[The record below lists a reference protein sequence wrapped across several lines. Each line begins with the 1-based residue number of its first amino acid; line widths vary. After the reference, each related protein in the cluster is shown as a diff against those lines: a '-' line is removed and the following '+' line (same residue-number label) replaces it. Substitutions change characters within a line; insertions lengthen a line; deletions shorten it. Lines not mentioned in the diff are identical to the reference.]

1 VTIATSMEQA
11 MEHAAHAG
19 RAETLS
25 REQFELFYAQ
35 TARALRSYICR
46 VAGNATLADDI
57 LQESYVRL
65 LSAPPMLEAQRK
77 SYLYRTATNQVIDHH
92 RAQTRHRRWWQ
103 LTPRREEALDSRVD
117 LPPDME
123 RLFALATGQERA
135 LLWLAYVEGE
145 DHREIAG
152 ILGLK
157 ESSVKVLLFRA
168 RRKMEEILKRHGF
181 EGSHE

>member
-1 VTIATSMEQA
+1 MEQVA
-11 MEHAAHAG
+11 MEHDAHAG
-19 RAETLS
+19 RAETLN
-25 REQFELFYAQ
+25 REQFEHFYAQ

-46 VAGNATLADDI
+46 VAGNATIADDI
-57 LQESYVRL
+57 VQESYVRL

-77 SYLYRTATNQVIDHH
+77 SYLYRTATNQITDYY
-92 RAQTRHRRWWQ
+92 RAQTRHQRWWQ
-103 LTPRREEALDSRVD
+103 LAPRREEALDARVD

-123 RLFALATGQERA
+123 RLFALASEQERA
-135 LLWLAYVEGE
+135 LLWLAYVEGA

-157 ESSVKVLLFRA
+157 EKSVKVLLFRA
-168 RRKMEEILKRHGF
+168 RHKMEEILKRHGF